1 MLLFVILEGISTIYG
16 AAYAWH
22 CIKRKRILGTVG
34 ALLLCLFGL
43 TAGILLYIYV
53 M

>member
-1 MLLFVILEGISTIYG
+1 MLLFVILEGISTVYG

-22 CIKRKRILGTVG
+22 CIKRKRNLGTAG
-34 ALLLCLFGL
+34 ALLLCLFSL
-43 TAGILLYIYV
+43 IAGVLLYIYV

>member
-1 MLLFVILEGISTIYG
+1 MLLFVVLEGISTVYG

-22 CIKRKRILGTVG
+22 CIKRRRTLGTAG

-43 TAGILLYIYV
+43 TSGILLYIYV